1 MARIVKDRAVRQGE
15 LLDAAQQLFV
25 ERGYRQTSVQAII
38 DHVGIAKGTF
48 YHHYRSKADLLDALV
63 MRLLDQSLALV
74 QPLVDDPGLG
84 AIDKFVG
91 IFQRIGHWKAEHRE
105 FMLDVTRALS
115 ADAELQRH
123 LTREGQ
129 LALEPVLA
137 RVIEQGVGEGVFD
150 IRHSAQAGRIIL
162 RIGQSLSEAIAEIL
176 LRGERRAE
184 ASAQVEDHIEAHC
197 DAMERVLGAPPG
209 CVRNAYR
216 EQIPPWFEG
225 NGSS

>member
-1 MARIVKDRAVRQGE
+1 MARTVKEREVRQNE

-25 ERGYRQTSVQAII
+25 ERGYGQTSVQAII

-48 YHHYRSKADLLDALV
+48 YHHFRSKADLLDALV
-63 MRLLDQSLALV
+63 MRLLDQSLALI
-74 QPLVDDPGLG
+74 QPLVEDPGLG
-84 AIDKFVG
+84 AVDKFVG
-91 IFQRIGHWKAEHRE
+91 IFQRIGHWKAEQRE
-105 FMLDVTRALS
+105 LMLDVTRAMS
-115 ADAELQRH
+115 ADPELQRH
-123 LTREGQ
+123 LVRESQ

-150 IRHSAQAGRIIL
+150 IRHPAQAARVIL
-162 RIGQSLSEAIAEIL
+162 RIGQSLSEAVVEVL
-176 LRGERRAE
+176 LRGKPWTEVA
-184 ASAQVEDHIEAHC
+184 AQVEAHIDAHC

-225 NGSS
+225 DGSR